1 MVFAGPVFPEWYW
14 GPIFFLIFF
23 SPVILAVAV
32 VVNWRVRR
40 LEGGRRRAT
49 TPIRRYA
56 IVLGSL
62 VASALLVAA
71 VLAGL
76 RTLAAA
82 TTPRVAMPAPPRTST
97 AGLGYAYAYSAW
109 RFS

>member
-1 MVFAGPVFPEWYW
+1 
-14 GPIFFLIFF
+14 
-23 SPVILAVAV
+23 
-32 VVNWRVRR
+32 
-40 LEGGRRRAT
+40 
-49 TPIRRYA
+49 
-56 IVLGSL
+56 

-76 RTLAAA
+76 RALAAA
-82 TTPRVAMPAPPRTST
+82 TTPRVAMTAPSRTST